1 MPYSTDELRYS
12 RLVGLALVVILH
24 IGIVY
29 ALVTGLATRAIE
41 VMPAVIEAKIIAEPP
56 HEQIEPPPP
65 PPPEFHPPPPF
76 VPPPEVRVETP
87 PPPQSTAITTVTNV
101 KPTEPPPAPP
111 REPVTVMPRIDP
123 AHSHEPDYPP
133 VSRRLGEQG
142 SVILQVLVS
151 VGGRVVD
158 AKVVQSSGFERLDQA
173 AIAGVKADY
182 RFTPATVDGKP
193 QEMWYT
199 FKFTWKLR

>member
-87 PPPQSTAITTVTNV
+87 AAATKHGNHPP
-101 KPTEPPPAPP
+101 
-111 REPVTVMPRIDP
+111 
-123 AHSHEPDYPP
+123 
-133 VSRRLGEQG
+133 
-142 SVILQVLVS
+142 
-151 VGGRVVD
+151 
-158 AKVVQSSGFERLDQA
+158 
-173 AIAGVKADY
+173 
-182 RFTPATVDGKP
+182 
-193 QEMWYT
+193 
-199 FKFTWKLR
+199 